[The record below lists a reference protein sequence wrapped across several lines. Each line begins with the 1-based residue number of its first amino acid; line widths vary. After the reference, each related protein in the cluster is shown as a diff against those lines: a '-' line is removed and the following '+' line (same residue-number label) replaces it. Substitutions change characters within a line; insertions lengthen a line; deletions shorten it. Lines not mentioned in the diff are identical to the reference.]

1 MERTSRACM
10 SIDQDLGKFFEI
22 LSGAQ
27 VCAESKKLK
36 RFGKNYDE
44 NKLKEGD
51 IFYYFSFDL
60 YKLVYNSLDN
70 RDGFDPELFRDK
82 TILRI
87 PLEEDNSIIKE
98 SYKNLKD
105 TLEISI
111 PSFDKNRLFF
121 QEGFNSVSLFTFD
134 FDSKD
139 NISIPEVIL
148 IFNKLKKIFDIND
161 PIFFGN
167 PLVDK
172 VFSSKSFLCLFLLNI
187 DQNLVSF
194 RDKLEQIKKKEIES
208 EFLVI
213 SLKNKHFDK
222 SL

>member
-1 MERTSRACM
+1 
-10 SIDQDLGKFFEI
+10 
-22 LSGAQ
+22 
-27 VCAESKKLK
+27 
-36 RFGKNYDE
+36 
-44 NKLKEGD
+44 
-51 IFYYFSFDL
+51 L

-70 RDGFDPELFRDK
+70 RDGFDPGSFRDK

-87 PLEEDNSIIKE
+87 PLEDNSIIRE

-105 TLEISI
+105 TLEIFI
-111 PSFDKNRLFF
+111 PSVDKNRLIF
-121 QEGFNSVSLFTFD
+121 QEGFNSVSLLTID

-148 IFNKLKKIFDIND
+148 TVNRLKEIFDYDD

-172 VFSSKSFLCLFLLNI
+172 VFSSKSFICLFLLNI

-194 RDKLEQIKKKEIES
+194 RDKLKQIKKKEIES